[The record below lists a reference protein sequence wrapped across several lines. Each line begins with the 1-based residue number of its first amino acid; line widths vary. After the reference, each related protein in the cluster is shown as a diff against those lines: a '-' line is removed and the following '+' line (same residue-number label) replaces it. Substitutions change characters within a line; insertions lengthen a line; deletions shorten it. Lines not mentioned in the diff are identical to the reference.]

1 MWSVARNLRSD
12 DPAVRSAHSGCAFA
26 TGYCRSLSST
36 DNISTHFPEE
46 TEEEMK
52 TESWSGRHFLRSIN
66 AAIVA
71 TTVAGRIAVLH
82 LAKAA
87 PAAAGAL
94 RFGVQV
100 VPQSNLA

>member
-1 MWSVARNLRSD
+1 MCSVAWNLRSD
-12 DPAVRSAHSGCAFA
+12 DPAVRSAHSGGAFA

-52 TESWSGRHFLRSIN
+52 TESWSRRHFLRSIS
-66 AAIVA
+66 AATVA
-71 TTVAGRIAVLH
+71 TTVAGRIAVPQVVQ
-82 LAKAA
+82 AA

-100 VPQSNLA
+100 V